1 MKRQSIVGSEVL
13 SMDIELVSS
22 VDVLRKRLLGS
33 DFDASVDQHTS
44 SIDSSPLSIIS
55 AIRSA
60 QSFANGFEKHL
71 LHTLDFL
78 TPSEK

>member
-13 SMDIELVSS
+13 SIDIELVSS

-33 DFDASVDQHTS
+33 DFDASVDQHN
-44 SIDSSPLSIIS
+44 SSPLSIIS

-71 LHTLDFL
+71 LHTLNFL